1 MFRYSKRGIT
11 PIIIGIAAVIFAAL
25 AGAVWA
31 AAPYFADQLLSIFGG
46 EEGVY
51 FFLIEIPTADADYP
65 GVLTAPILKV
75 FGLLRNIALIFFA
88 VVLVI
93 AGLYYSLE
101 SFRIVSEGT
110 AASIVTGSIFTAFM
124 IYLFLPVYNVSASLI
139 NMLTSPEQELI
150 LSPGNVRT
158 VIYWAI
164 KPMESGALDQMLSFF
179 FSVFF
184 LVMVAVTL
192 ISVAILGIL
201 RLFFIGAIAAMMP
214 IILVL
219 RLIPLTKRV
228 ADSFVEM
235 LIGLVMSSLLAS
247 IFLRFGYEVLN
258 AGSFQ
263 GLAGTV
269 VAWGTLLA
277 AAMMPTVMAPRLG
290 SLFMT
295 TTGVVTA
302 AASTATIST
311 VGTLSGI
318 AVGAA
323 RGVSTIRNL
332 GQIAAEGA
340 VGSLGKKQKLGTL
353 MGSIG
358 GAAGPFVTGAFTG
371 RFAGAAPSLGKLP
384 SLGGVQAAISQS
396 RSGLTTFLNTRID
409 SFIQDRAGTATEAVM
424 TALPLST
431 LGTQFASEADG
442 REWQGKIKSMSDEE
456 IGDFFLDHYPNLK
469 KLLEKDKGAVGKQF
483 KRMVL
488 GASPLI
494 ASKIRHAMLL
504 HKGNEDARKAFIGAA
519 IDNIAE
525 NRVRLREEGIPVPD
539 IPDELD
545 VNPYTLAEYVRN
557 VGNSLKVVNGKLL
570 YTAKQFYDPNMSL
583 EEARS
588 AADYFAKQIFYNKKG
603 KRRSEAEIAE
613 TIATLVGVEN
623 LSSEEKAMY
632 GAVAERMINR
642 FKNQEPRILAA
653 ISTAISTP
661 EGREALESE
670 RFTEAALRS
679 VDSRELD
686 GWLADVSLSHM
697 KERGALK
704 ALESAEATRK
714 RELPIR
720 NRIRE
725 SMRQLFAPQVSLK
738 HLFPEEPQPVN
749 LGAFFRMV
757 DKELLRKEGQVG
769 KKEAAQAKTEKTGY
783 TPKKKRKRGVVVARG
798 FGDSWKNALDEHF
811 FGKKKNVEGKRRE
824 GTSKEEDEEKEAN
837 G

>member
-1 MFRYSKRGIT
+1 MLRCSKRGIT
-11 PIIIGIAAVIFAAL
+11 PIIIGIAAVVFAVL
-25 AGAVWA
+25 AGAIWA
-31 AAPYFADQLLSIFGG
+31 AAPFFADHLLAIFGG

-51 FFLIEIPTADADYP
+51 FFLVEIPTADADYP
-65 GVLTAPILKV
+65 GVLTVPILNV
-75 FGLLRNIALIFFA
+75 FGLLRNIALIFFT

-124 IYLFLPVYNVSASLI
+124 IYLFLPVYNVSVSLI
-139 NMLTSPEQELI
+139 NTLTAPQQELI
-150 LSPGNVRT
+150 LSPGNIKT
-158 VIYWAI
+158 VIHWAI
-164 KPMESGALDQMLSFF
+164 KPMEGGALDQTLSFF

-228 ADSFVEM
+228 ADSFIEM

-295 TTGVVTA
+295 TTGAVTA
-302 AASTATIST
+302 AASTAAIST

-323 RGVSTIRNL
+323 RGASTIRNL
-332 GQIAAEGA
+332 GQMAAEGA
-340 VGSLGKKQKLGTL
+340 VGSLGGRQKFGTL

-358 GAAGPFVTGAFTG
+358 GAAGPFVTGAFAG
-371 RFAGAAPSLGKLP
+371 RFTGAAPSLGKLP
-384 SLGGVQAAISQS
+384 SLGGVQAAVSQS
-396 RSGLTTFLNTRID
+396 RAGLTTFLDTRID

-431 LGTQFASEADG
+431 LGAQFASEADG
-442 REWQGKIKSMSDEE
+442 KEWQGKIRSMSDEE
-456 IGDFFLDHYPNLK
+456 IGDLFLDHYPNLK
-469 KLLEKDKGAVGKQF
+469 KLLEKNRGAVGKQF
-483 KRMVL
+483 RGMVL
-488 GASPLI
+488 GASPLV

-504 HKGNEDARKAFIGAA
+504 HKGNEDARRAFIKAA
-519 IDNIAE
+519 IDNLSE
-525 NRVRLREEGIPVPD
+525 NRVRLKEEGIPVPD

-557 VGNSLKVVNGKLL
+557 VGNTLKVVNGKLL

-583 EEARS
+583 GEARS
-588 AADYFAKQIFYNKKG
+588 AANYFAEKIFYDEKG
-603 KRRSEAEIAE
+603 KQRSDAEIAE
-613 TIATLVGVEN
+613 KLADLVGVEN
-623 LSSEEKAMY
+623 LSSEEKVMY
-632 GAVAERMINR
+632 GAVAKRMINR

-653 ISTAISTP
+653 LSTAISTP
-661 EGREALESE
+661 EGQKALESE

-679 VDSRELD
+679 VDNRELD

-704 ALESAEATRK
+704 TFETAEATRK
-714 RELPIR
+714 REIEVR
-720 NRIRE
+720 NQIRE
-725 SMRQLFAPQVSLK
+725 SMRQLFAPQVSLE
-738 HLFPEEPQPVN
+738 HLFPEELQPVN
-749 LGAFFRMV
+749 LGAFFSMV
-757 DKELLRKEGQVG
+757 DRELLRKEGQVG
-769 KKEAAQAKTEKTGY
+769 KEEAAQAKTEKTGY

-798 FGDSWKNALDEHF
+798 FGNSWKNALDDHF
-811 FGKKKNVEGKRRE
+811 FGKKTNVEGERRE
-824 GTSKEEDEEKEAN
+824 GSSKEGDEEKEVN